1 MVPERET
8 LITSCILSCL
18 YDIERYNESNI
29 PVWKAL
35 IMATPKTYVAD
46 IELDHNSPIP
56 LYHQI
61 SEPIKELIL
70 DGTIP
75 AGTKLEDELSM
86 ASRLGVSR
94 PTARR
99 ALQSL
104 VELRLVV
111 RKRAIGTI
119 VAPKEIHRQVKL
131 SSLYD
136 DLKQTGQKPTT
147 EVISYEE
154 ISPDEEVSTDLRLEK
169 DAKVIKVVRL
179 RLANGE
185 PLALMTNYLPLEVA
199 PSEKELRSGGLY
211 DAMRRH
217 GDEVFSAQQTICARK
232 ARTEEAETLK
242 EPRGAAILTLRRI
255 SYNQSGVPIEIGD
268 HIYRASRY
276 KFTVSL

>member
-1 MVPERET
+1 
-8 LITSCILSCL
+8 
-18 YDIERYNESNI
+18 
-29 PVWKAL
+29 
-35 IMATPKTYVAD
+35 MATLKTYVTD
-46 IELDHNSPIP
+46 IELDHSSPVP

-75 AGTKLEDELSM
+75 PGAKLEDELSM

-104 VELRLVV
+104 VDLRLVV
-111 RKRAIGTI
+111 RKRAVGTI

-136 DLKQTGQKPTT
+136 DLKESGQKPTT
-147 EVISYEE
+147 KVISYKEVEASKEIAEE
-154 ISPDEEVSTDLRLEK
+154 LRLEEGQT
-169 DAKVIKVVRL
+169 VIKVVRL

-185 PLALMTNYLPLEVA
+185 PLAIMTNYLPSEVA
-199 PSEKELRSGGLY
+199 PTEKELRSGGLY
-211 DAMRRH
+211 DAMRSH
-217 GDEVFSAQQTICARK
+217 GHEVVSASQTISARK
-232 ARTEEAETLK
+232 ASSEEAETLQ
-242 EPRGAAILTLRRI
+242 ESRGAAILSMRRI

-268 HIYRASRY
+268 HVYRASRY
-276 KFTVSL
+276 HFTISL

>member
-1 MVPERET
+1 
-8 LITSCILSCL
+8 
-18 YDIERYNESNI
+18 
-29 PVWKAL
+29 
-35 IMATPKTYVAD
+35 MATLKTYVTD
-46 IELDHNSPIP
+46 IELDHSSPVP

-61 SEPIKELIL
+61 SEPIKNLIL

-75 AGTKLEDELSM
+75 PGAKLEDELSM

-104 VELRLVV
+104 VDLRLVV
-111 RKRAIGTI
+111 RKRAVGTI

-136 DLKQTGQKPTT
+136 DLRETGQKPTT

-154 ISPDEEVSTDLRLEK
+154 VAAEAEIAEDLRLSEGQT
-169 DAKVIKVVRL
+169 VIKVVRL

-185 PLALMTNYLPLEVA
+185 PLAIMTNYLPLEIA

-211 DAMRRH
+211 DAMRSH
-217 GDEVFSAQQTICARK
+217 GHEVVSASQTISARK
-232 ARTEEAETLK
+232 ASSEEAETLQ
-242 EPRGAAILTLRRI
+242 ESRGAAILSMRRI
-255 SYNQSGVPIEIGD
+255 AYNQSGVPIEIGD
-268 HIYRASRY
+268 HVYRASRY
-276 KFTVSL
+276 RFTISL

>member
-1 MVPERET
+1 
-8 LITSCILSCL
+8 
-18 YDIERYNESNI
+18 
-29 PVWKAL
+29 
-35 IMATPKTYVAD
+35 MATLKTYVTD
-46 IELDHNSPIP
+46 IELDHSSPVP

-61 SEPIKELIL
+61 SEPIKNLIL

-75 AGTKLEDELSM
+75 PGAKLEDELSM

-104 VELRLVV
+104 VDLRLVV
-111 RKRAIGTI
+111 RKRAVGTI

-136 DLKQTGQKPTT
+136 DLRESGQKPTT

-154 ISPDEEVSTDLRLEK
+154 VAAEAEIAEDLRLNEGQTVVK
-169 DAKVIKVVRL
+169 IVRL

-185 PLALMTNYLPLEVA
+185 PLAIMTNYLPLEVA

-211 DAMRRH
+211 DAMRSH
-217 GDEVFSAQQTICARK
+217 GHEVVSASQTISARK
-232 ARTEEAETLK
+232 ASSEEAETLQ
-242 EPRGAAILTLRRI
+242 ESRGAAILSMRRI
-255 SYNQSGVPIEIGD
+255 AYNQSGVPIEIGD
-268 HIYRASRY
+268 HVYRASRY
-276 KFTVSL
+276 RFTISL

>member
-1 MVPERET
+1 
-8 LITSCILSCL
+8 
-18 YDIERYNESNI
+18 
-29 PVWKAL
+29 
-35 IMATPKTYVAD
+35 MATLKTYVTD
-46 IELDHNSPIP
+46 IELDHSSPVP

-61 SEPIKELIL
+61 SEPIKNLIL

-75 AGTKLEDELSM
+75 PGAKLEDELSM

-104 VELRLVV
+104 VDLRLVV
-111 RKRAIGTI
+111 RKRAVGTI

-136 DLKQTGQKPTT
+136 DLRESGQKPTT

-154 ISPDEEVSTDLRLEK
+154 VAAEAEIAEDLRLSEGQT
-169 DAKVIKVVRL
+169 VVKVVRL

-185 PLALMTNYLPLEVA
+185 PLAIMTNYLPLEVA

-211 DAMRRH
+211 DAMRSH
-217 GDEVFSAQQTICARK
+217 GHEVVSASQTISARK
-232 ARTEEAETLK
+232 ASSEEAETLQ
-242 EPRGAAILTLRRI
+242 ESRGAAILSMRRI
-255 SYNQSGVPIEIGD
+255 AYNQSGVPIEIGD
-268 HIYRASRY
+268 HVYRASRY
-276 KFTVSL
+276 RFTISL

>member
-1 MVPERET
+1 
-8 LITSCILSCL
+8 
-18 YDIERYNESNI
+18 
-29 PVWKAL
+29 
-35 IMATPKTYVAD
+35 MATPKTYVTD

-61 SEPIKELIL
+61 AEPIKELIL

-75 AGTKLEDELSM
+75 AGAKLEDELSM

-99 ALQSL
+99 ALQAL
-104 VELRLVV
+104 VDLRLVV
-111 RKRAIGTI
+111 RKRAVGTI
-119 VAPKEIHRQVKL
+119 VAPKEIHRQVRL

-154 ISPDEEVSTDLRLEK
+154 VSPNDEVSADLRLDK

-185 PLALMTNYLPLEVA
+185 PLAIMTNYLPLEVA

-211 DAMRRH
+211 DAMRSH
-217 GDEVFSAQQTICARK
+217 GDEVFSAQQTISARK
-232 ARTEEAETLK
+232 ARTEEAETLQ

-255 SYNQSGVPIEIGD
+255 SYNRSGTPIEIGD
-268 HIYRASRY
+268 HVYRASRY
-276 KFTVSL
+276 KFTISL

>member
-1 MVPERET
+1 
-8 LITSCILSCL
+8 
-18 YDIERYNESNI
+18 
-29 PVWKAL
+29 
-35 IMATPKTYVAD
+35 MATLKTYVTD
-46 IELDHNSPIP
+46 IELDHSSPVP

-61 SEPIKELIL
+61 SEPIKNLIL

-75 AGTKLEDELSM
+75 PGAKLEDELSM

-104 VELRLVV
+104 VDLRLVV
-111 RKRAIGTI
+111 RKRAVGTI

-136 DLKQTGQKPTT
+136 DLRESGQKPTT

-154 ISPDEEVSTDLRLEK
+154 VAAEAEIAEDLRLSEGQT
-169 DAKVIKVVRL
+169 VIKVVRL

-185 PLALMTNYLPLEVA
+185 PLAIMTNYLPLEVA

-211 DAMRRH
+211 DAMRSH
-217 GDEVFSAQQTICARK
+217 GHEVVSASQTISARK
-232 ARTEEAETLK
+232 ASSEEAETLQ
-242 EPRGAAILTLRRI
+242 ESRGAAILSMRRI
-255 SYNQSGVPIEIGD
+255 AYNQSGVPIEIGD
-268 HIYRASRY
+268 HVYRASRY
-276 KFTVSL
+276 RFTISL

>member
-1 MVPERET
+1 
-8 LITSCILSCL
+8 
-18 YDIERYNESNI
+18 
-29 PVWKAL
+29 
-35 IMATPKTYVAD
+35 MATLKTYVTD
-46 IELDHNSPIP
+46 IELDHSSPVP

-61 SEPIKELIL
+61 SEPIKNLIL

-75 AGTKLEDELSM
+75 PGAKLEDELSM

-104 VELRLVV
+104 VDLRLVV
-111 RKRAIGTI
+111 RKRAVGTI

-136 DLKQTGQKPTT
+136 DLRETGQKPTT

-154 ISPDEEVSTDLRLEK
+154 VAAEAEIAEDLRLSEGQT
-169 DAKVIKVVRL
+169 VVKVVRL

-185 PLALMTNYLPLEVA
+185 PLAIMTNYLPLEVA

-211 DAMRRH
+211 DAMRSH
-217 GDEVFSAQQTICARK
+217 GHEVVSASQTISARK
-232 ARTEEAETLK
+232 ASSEEAETLQ
-242 EPRGAAILTLRRI
+242 ESRGAAILSMRRI
-255 SYNQSGVPIEIGD
+255 AYNQSGVPIEIGD
-268 HIYRASRY
+268 HVYRASRY
-276 KFTVSL
+276 RFTISL

>member
-1 MVPERET
+1 
-8 LITSCILSCL
+8 
-18 YDIERYNESNI
+18 
-29 PVWKAL
+29 
-35 IMATPKTYVAD
+35 MATPKTYVTD
-46 IELDHNSPIP
+46 IDLDHDSPIP

-61 SEPIKELIL
+61 SEPIKKLIL

-111 RKRAIGTI
+111 RKRAVGTI

-147 EVISYEE
+147 KVISYEE
-154 ISPDEEVSTDLRLEK
+154 VLADEDVAEELSLEK
-169 DAKVIKVVRL
+169 NARIIKVVRL

-185 PLALMTNYLPLEVA
+185 PLALLTNYLPLEVA
-199 PSEKELRSGGLY
+199 PSDKELRSGGLY
-211 DAMRRH
+211 DMMRRR
-217 GDEVFSAQQTICARK
+217 GDEVFSAQQTISARK
-232 ARTEEAETLK
+232 ASAEEAKTLQ
-242 EPRGAAILTLRRI
+242 EPRGTAILNMRRI
-255 SYNQSGVPIEIGD
+255 SYNQSGTPIEIGD
-268 HIYRASRY
+268 HVYRASRY
-276 KFTVSL
+276 KFTISL

>member
-1 MVPERET
+1 
-8 LITSCILSCL
+8 
-18 YDIERYNESNI
+18 
-29 PVWKAL
+29 
-35 IMATPKTYVAD
+35 MATLKTYVTD
-46 IELDHNSPIP
+46 IELDHSSPVP

-61 SEPIKELIL
+61 SEPIKNLIL

-75 AGTKLEDELSM
+75 PGAKLEDELSM

-104 VELRLVV
+104 VDLRLVV
-111 RKRAIGTI
+111 RKRAVGTI

-136 DLKQTGQKPTT
+136 DLRETGQKPTT

-154 ISPDEEVSTDLRLEK
+154 VAAEAEIAEDLRLSEGQP
-169 DAKVIKVVRL
+169 VIKVVRL

-185 PLALMTNYLPLEVA
+185 PLAIMTNYLPLEIA

-211 DAMRRH
+211 DAMRSH
-217 GDEVFSAQQTICARK
+217 GHEVVSASQTISARK
-232 ARTEEAETLK
+232 ASSEEAETLQ
-242 EPRGAAILTLRRI
+242 ESRGAAILSMRRI
-255 SYNQSGVPIEIGD
+255 AYNQSGVPIEIGD
-268 HIYRASRY
+268 HVYRASRY
-276 KFTVSL
+276 HFTVSL

>member
-1 MVPERET
+1 MA
-8 LITSCILSCL
+8 
-18 YDIERYNESNI
+18 
-29 PVWKAL
+29 AL
-35 IMATPKTYVAD
+35 KTYVTD
-46 IELDHNSPIP
+46 IELDHSSPVP

-61 SEPIKELIL
+61 SEPIKNLIL

-75 AGTKLEDELSM
+75 PGAKLEDELSM

-104 VELRLVV
+104 VDLRLVV
-111 RKRAIGTI
+111 RKRAVGTI

-136 DLKQTGQKPTT
+136 DLRETGQKPTT

-154 ISPDEEVSTDLRLEK
+154 VAAEAEIAEDLRLSEGQT
-169 DAKVIKVVRL
+169 VIKVVRL

-185 PLALMTNYLPLEVA
+185 PLAIMTNYLPLEIA

-211 DAMRRH
+211 DAMRSH
-217 GDEVFSAQQTICARK
+217 GHEVVSASQTISARK
-232 ARTEEAETLK
+232 ASSEEAETLQ
-242 EPRGAAILTLRRI
+242 ESRGAAILSMRRI
-255 SYNQSGVPIEIGD
+255 AYNQSGVPIEIGD
-268 HIYRASRY
+268 HVYRASRY
-276 KFTVSL
+276 RFTISL

>member
-1 MVPERET
+1 
-8 LITSCILSCL
+8 
-18 YDIERYNESNI
+18 
-29 PVWKAL
+29 
-35 IMATPKTYVAD
+35 MATLKTYVTD
-46 IELDHNSPIP
+46 IELDHSSPVP

-61 SEPIKELIL
+61 SEPIKNLIL

-75 AGTKLEDELSM
+75 PGAKLEDELSM

-104 VELRLVV
+104 VDLRLVV
-111 RKRAIGTI
+111 RKRAVGTI

-136 DLKQTGQKPTT
+136 DLRESGQKPTT

-154 ISPDEEVSTDLRLEK
+154 VAAEAEIAEDLRLSEGQT
-169 DAKVIKVVRL
+169 VVKVVRL

-185 PLALMTNYLPLEVA
+185 PLAIMTNYLPLEVA

-211 DAMRRH
+211 DAMRSH
-217 GDEVFSAQQTICARK
+217 GHEVVSASQTISARK
-232 ARTEEAETLK
+232 ASSEEAETLQ
-242 EPRGAAILTLRRI
+242 ESRGAAILSMRRI
-255 SYNQSGVPIEIGD
+255 AYNQSGVPIEIGD
-268 HIYRASRY
+268 HVYRASRY
-276 KFTVSL
+276 HFTVSL